1 MVFVL
6 VRWNSLLEL
15 TFLELLLDSRFP
27 SGSGSVSWCRI
38 EPEGSVA
45 EFERS
50 STFEVRFSINLRISL
65 WPNSESLNLLDSRFS
80 ILFEISEKS
89 CSVKLVFSSETWLVI
104 SAFSKLLLWSLLS
117 FLFWDF
123 SGIVEKL
130 RYLNKSIRLVNERVN
145 NSGVSGTKLFGYTD
159 AISNPKKTFTN
170 KQKSTINNQGTQNS
184 KLENHESKSSS
195 YEIKVTTLCLP
206 FSRIRYIYFTLDT
219 RDKSRAWIHTLF
231 SSASFR
237 GKKIQIRYVSSGLG
251 LRFHLTLKEK
261 WESTSCRSP
270 NSAYL
275 SSSFPANSRR
285 GTEVST
291 EIHEPSYWRGK
302 GKWNLHRRKW
312 NSK

>member
-1 MVFVL
+1 M
-6 VRWNSLLEL
+6 LEL
-15 TFLELLLDSRFP
+15 TFLELLLHSRI
-27 SGSGSVSWCRI
+27 SIGSGSVSWCRI

-65 WPNSESLNLLDSRFS
+65 WPNSASLNLLDSRFS

-130 RYLNKSIRLVNERVN
+130 RYLNRSIRLVNERVN

-170 KQKSTINNQGTQNS
+170 K
-184 KLENHESKSSS
+184 
-195 YEIKVTTLCLP
+195 
-206 FSRIRYIYFTLDT
+206 
-219 RDKSRAWIHTLF
+219 
-231 SSASFR
+231 
-237 GKKIQIRYVSSGLG
+237 
-251 LRFHLTLKEK
+251 
-261 WESTSCRSP
+261 
-270 NSAYL
+270 
-275 SSSFPANSRR
+275 
-285 GTEVST
+285 
-291 EIHEPSYWRGK
+291 
-302 GKWNLHRRKW
+302 
-312 NSK
+312 